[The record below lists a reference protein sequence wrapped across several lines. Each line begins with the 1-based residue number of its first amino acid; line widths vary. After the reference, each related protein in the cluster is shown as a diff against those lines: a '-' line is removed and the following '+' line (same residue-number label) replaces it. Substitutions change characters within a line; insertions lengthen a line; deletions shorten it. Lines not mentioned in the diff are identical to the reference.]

1 MCPPGVISRHAC
13 RGYLHK
19 LSSRIR
25 SWQKRWFVFDR
36 SKNKRTFM
44 YYSDKSES
52 KARGGVYFQVRVR
65 GVAPQ
70 TCPSALLGVRGTV
83 VCFGLF
89 VCELSDLFFTMGA
102 PCSMAVLVSFSRFT

>member
-1 MCPPGVISRHAC
+1 MCHQVVISRHAC

-36 SKNKRTFM
+36 NKNKRTFM

-52 KARGGVYFQVRVR
+52 KARGGVYFQVTQCSREPDVHTSKR
-65 GVAPQ
+65 I
-70 TCPSALLGVRGTV
+70 RHRH
-83 VCFGLF
+83 
-89 VCELSDLFFTMGA
+89 FT
-102 PCSMAVLVSFSRFT
+102 

>member
-1 MCPPGVISRHAC
+1 MCHQVVISRHAC

-36 SKNKRTFM
+36 SRGKRTFM

-52 KARGGVYFQVRVR
+52 KARGGVYFQVRAR
-65 GVAPQ
+65 PPGLPGS
-70 TCPSALLGVRGTV
+70 SAYSG
-83 VCFGLF
+83 
-89 VCELSDLFFTMGA
+89 
-102 PCSMAVLVSFSRFT
+102 SRFHLAERAIYTPRSSPIGHPPSGMLRQLVQT